1 MGNGSLSFQHEVL
14 RMQQL
19 KFPSFSVRTVF
30 EDTVEVVRGKL
41 DIISISLTVYLLLFM
56 VVFATWEKLFP
67 QEFSLLQNLCWLTVI
82 GFMLH
87 LMVCFAIGAFP
98 SFDIIHLPSK
108 ESRTF
113 ISLVGFGFSG
123 VVLVQF
129 AVISLL
135 TAKPNVVSME
145 TIPQLFLG
153 AGSGIAE
160 EWIFAWG
167 MFTFLYWITMSRPH
181 NLIPVM
187 LSNAIVFALC
197 HSAMGFMFYQGRAE
211 FLPVIF
217 ASRLVID
224 ASYYYSGGR
233 LSVAMLIHIL
243 VNVSRSLVMLP
254 IGGG

>member
-1 MGNGSLSFQHEVL
+1 
-14 RMQQL
+14 MQRL
-19 KFPSFSVRTVF
+19 KFPSFSIKAGF
-30 EDTVEVVRGKL
+30 KSSIEVVRGKL

-56 VVFATWEKLFP
+56 VLFATWEVLFP
-67 QEFSLLQNLCWLTVI
+67 REFGLLRNLCWLTVI
-82 GFMLH
+82 GFMIH

-108 ESRTF
+108 ASRMF

-129 AVISLL
+129 AVISLI
-135 TAKPNVVSME
+135 TTDVSIVSME

-153 AGSGIAE
+153 AGAGIAE

-167 MFTFLYWITMSRPH
+167 VFTFLYWVTMSRPH

-187 LSNAIVFALC
+187 LSNAIIFACC
-197 HSAMGFMFYQGRAE
+197 HAAMGFMFYQGRAE

-233 LSVAMLIHIL
+233 LSAAMLIHIL
-243 VNVSRSLVMLP
+243 VNISRSLV
-254 IGGG
+254 IFSTGGG